1 MADDATPRPL
11 ADDELYLERIFAAPP
26 QLVFDMWADGEH
38 MMAWLGPSNAR
49 CAAAELDF
57 RVGGPWSARIEL
69 ETGGV
74 LVMAGRY
81 LEIEPARRIVKTFQW
96 KSGEGDPET
105 VITLGFY
112 DLGDGRTRQT
122 FHQTPFA
129 NVARRDRHVE
139 GWTACF
145 AHEQTYLD
153 TLTPQGAPS

>member
-1 MADDATPRPL
+1 MADDATPRPV
-11 ADDELYLERIFAAPP
+11 ADNELYIERVFQAPAS
-26 QLVFDMWADGEH
+26 LVFEMWAKAEH

-49 CAAAELDF
+49 CLAADLDF
-57 RVGGPWSARIEL
+57 RVGGQWNARIEL
-69 ETGGV
+69 ASEAV
-74 LVMAGRY
+74 IVMAGRY

-129 NVARRDRHVE
+129 SVERRDRHVE
-139 GWTACF
+139 GWSACF

-153 TLTPQGAPS
+153 NLAPQGVPS